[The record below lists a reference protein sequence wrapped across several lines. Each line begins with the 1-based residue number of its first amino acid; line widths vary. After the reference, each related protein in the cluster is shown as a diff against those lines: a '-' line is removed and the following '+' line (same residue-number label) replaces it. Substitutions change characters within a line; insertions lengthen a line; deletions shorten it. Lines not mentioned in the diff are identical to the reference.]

1 MPDLDKI
8 YKSKLDHSHGEGLQ
22 AVYQAG
28 VDAGKAEV
36 AAQSP
41 PPGSTDD
48 VDDKDAEVEQ
58 EPVPEGKK
66 TKAAKAQDG

>member
-22 AVYQAG
+22 AVYQSG
-28 VDAGKAEV
+28 VEAGKAEV

-41 PPGSTDD
+41 PPGSDHDGDKEKSGEADEAETSEDD
-48 VDDKDAEVEQ
+48 EAED
-58 EPVPEGKK
+58 
-66 TKAAKAQDG
+66 TTA